1 MVLILFGPPGCG
13 KGTQAER
20 IAETFNIPAISTGDL
35 LRAEVAAASN
45 LGLEVKETLA
55 RGEFVSDK
63 LVTKILLRRLRRS
76 DCQKG
81 FLLDGYPRTLDQA
94 ETLGRFFKR
103 HNMDPI
109 AIHLDVPDDDITGRI
124 VSRRQCPKC
133 HHIYNLKFQP
143 PKADGICDN
152 DGVELT
158 WRSDDR
164 EDVVRARLA
173 AYHQL
178 TGPAIEFYKNQTYY
192 KINGAQH
199 PKLVFEVIESILQPS
214 LVGVN

>member
-1 MVLILFGPPGCG
+1 MVLLLFGPPGCG

-20 IAETFNIPAISTGDL
+20 IAETFRIPAISTGDL
-35 LRAEVAAASN
+35 LRAEVAAATP

-63 LVTKILLRRLRRS
+63 LVTKILLRRLRRP
-76 DCQKG
+76 DCEKG

-103 HNMDPI
+103 HHMYPI
-109 AIHLDVPDDDITGRI
+109 AIHLDVPDDEITGRI
-124 VSRRQCPKC
+124 VARRQCPKC
-133 HHIYNLKFQP
+133 HHIYNLNYQP
-143 PKADGICDN
+143 PKSVGLCDN
-152 DGVELT
+152 DGAELT

-178 TGPAIEFYKNQTYY
+178 TGPAIDFYKSQVYY
-192 KINGAQH
+192 RINGAQS
-199 PKLVFEVIESILQPS
+199 PKNVYSAIESILQPA